1 MALTTQELNTIYWK
15 WSALGNE
22 WSFDPRRTS
31 LPHPDEK
38 AARDS
43 LSTSEID
50 AIVLEHKWKV
60 IRKQRDDLLIASDWT
75 QGADVPSTIKSPWS
89 TYRASLRDIPTQSDP
104 DNINWPTKPS

>member
-22 WSFDPRRTS
+22 WGFDPRMES
-31 LPHPDEK
+31 FSHPDEK
-38 AARDS
+38 AAKDS
-43 LSTSEID
+43 LGALEID
-50 AIVLEHKWKV
+50 TIVLEHKWKV

-75 QGADVPSTIKSPWS
+75 QGADVPLTIKSPWS
-89 TYRASLRDIPTQSDP
+89 TYRALLRDIPTQSDP